1 MAIFRS
7 QCKKNSYTLTP
18 EAEEEA
24 KKLFDEL
31 YAERDENFG
40 NGRDVRN
47 RFEDMIIRQSNR
59 VAQMEAPTKD
69 DLTAIL
75 PEDLRDAEEGT
86 ETSETEEE

>member
-1 MAIFRS
+1 MEIFRA
-7 QCKKNSYTLTP
+7 QCRKNSYTLTP
-18 EAEEEA
+18 KAEEEA
-24 KKLFDEL
+24 KKLFDAL

-59 VAQMEAPTKD
+59 VAQMDAPTKD

-75 PEDLRDAEEGT
+75 PEDLRD
-86 ETSETEEE
+86 EEEKEEKE